1 MPYPRQVQPSRV
13 PHSSLMD
20 HFPSHNNICKSA
32 INQQIIDLVGH
43 LDTPCGD
50 AEGGILNSLELNY

>member
-1 MPYPRQVQPSRV
+1 
-13 PHSSLMD
+13 MD
-20 HFPSHNNICKSA
+20 HFPSHNNICKSG

>member
-1 MPYPRQVQPSRV
+1 MAELQTSGQELGALYLEVFFYLESFGFGVQVV
-13 PHSSLMD
+13 
-20 HFPSHNNICKSA
+20 NVC
-32 INQQIIDLVGH
+32 H